1 MGDGHMQSY
10 ALNNVFII
18 VFWVEDAAGLLVLN
32 IQLYYFRASPAVWQ
46 IELSSLIFGKNV
58 KNTSPTVW
66 QKT

>member
-32 IQLYYFRASPAVWQ
+32 IQLYYFSYST
-46 IELSSLIFGKNV
+46 SSTRCVLLV
-58 KNTSPTVW
+58 S
-66 QKT
+66 